1 MDNTLIDRIVG
12 VFSRAAMPIVSCA
25 LAMAIAFIPGTALA
39 GADDE
44 GDLDAPNAAAGG
56 TSAQSAQEDTAID
69 DAVNIAA
76 DGKSASVEGS
86 PFALE
91 DFSRSQVGSNSD
103 VNGVYAGYRYFVSD
117 ESGSLAVVAADE
129 LTVVHVPPETA
140 QAVGFDAESSE
151 SRGFLKQLLVAL
163 DAQNSKGGA
172 TLSAEGEWA
181 FTGEPEFERDGVV
194 YKFDQ
199 ELKPGEFYVCVVGA
213 DGSDVTQASNPSY
226 VRLTHAD
233 FATLASADQVSVIGA
248 PEGFEALASFLKGID
263 YSPLWV
269 TLKTT
274 LTAIVFIFVL
284 GLLAAYFS
292 LRIPA
297 RAQDIADSIFTIPMV
312 LPPTVCGF
320 LLLLAF
326 GKNTAVG
333 QWFIDIGFPLIFS
346 WQATVL
352 AAVVVAFPLMYRSA
366 RGAFENLDPNM
377 LDAAR
382 TLGWS
387 NAKIFFK
394 LMLPLSW
401 SSIAAGTVLSFARA
415 LGEFGATLFLAGNY
429 LGITR
434 TIPIAIYFEWM
445 NGCDAD
451 WPAEH
456 GCRVT
461 IIRARPRR
469 VRRHAVL
476 GRQLLGDHAH
486 HPHRHLLRVDERQHR
501 RGHFLDGCHHGVQ
514 LRGHPVHQPV
524 EQAHH
529 ELSQGDGSV
538 MGPVILSAARSAES
552 RDPARRKPSVFG
564 KELPK

>member
-1 MDNTLIDRIVG
+1 MNNTLFTRIAPA
-12 VFSRAAMPIVSCA
+12 FPRFALLLAACA
-25 LAMAIAFIPGTALA
+25 LAMAIAFVPGTAHA

-44 GDLDAPNAAAGG
+44 GDLDAPNAAAGAPAAS
-56 TSAQSAQEDTAID
+56 TAQDDSASD
-69 DAVNIAA
+69 DAVSIAA
-76 DGKSASVEGS
+76 DGMSASIDGS

-91 DFSRSQVGSNSD
+91 SFSRSQVGSNGD
-103 VNGVYAGYRYFVSD
+103 VDGVYEGYRYFVSD
-117 ESGSLAVVAADE
+117 EPGSLGVIATDG
-129 LTVVHVPPETA
+129 LTVVYVPAEVA
-140 QAVGFDAESSE
+140 EAVGFDAGSSE
-151 SRGFLKQLLVAL
+151 SRGYLKRLLVAL

-172 TLSAEGEWA
+172 TLSVEGEWV
-181 FTGEPEFERDGVV
+181 FSGQPEIEQDGVV
-194 YKFDQ
+194 YRFDQ
-199 ELKPGEFYVCVVGA
+199 ELKPGEYYTCVVGA
-213 DGSDVTQASNPSY
+213 DGSDVTDASNPSY

-233 FATLASADQVSVIGA
+233 FATLSPADQVSVVGA
-248 PEGFEALASFLKGID
+248 PEGFAALASFLQNID

-274 LTAIVFIFVL
+274 LTAIVFIFIL

-326 GKNTAVG
+326 GKNTALG

-346 WQATVL
+346 WQATVI

-429 LGITR
+429 LGITH

-445 NGCDAD
+445 NGNTDVAIF
-451 WPAEH
+451 WT
-456 GCRVT
+456 V
-461 IIRARPRR
+461 IIMIFSFIVILFINLWSRR
-469 VRRHAVL
+469 TTKY
-476 GRQLLGDHAH
+476 
-486 HPHRHLLRVDERQHR
+486 R
-501 RGHFLDGCHHGVQ
+501 RGAD
-514 LRGHPVHQPV
+514 
-524 EQAHH
+524 A
-529 ELSQGDGSV
+529 
-538 MGPVILSAARSAES
+538 
-552 RDPARRKPSVFG
+552 
-564 KELPK
+564 

>member
-1 MDNTLIDRIVG
+1 MNNTLFTRIAPAFPRFAPLLV
-12 VFSRAAMPIVSCA
+12 ACA
-25 LAMAIAFIPGTALA
+25 LAMAIAFVPGTAHA

-44 GDLDAPNAAAGG
+44 GDLDAPNAAAGAPAAS
-56 TSAQSAQEDTAID
+56 TAQD
-69 DAVNIAA
+69 DSSSDDVVSIAA
-76 DGKSASVEGS
+76 DGMSASIDGS

-91 DFSRSQVGSNSD
+91 NFSRSQVGSNGD
-103 VNGVYAGYRYFVSD
+103 VDGVYEGYRYFVSD
-117 ESGSLAVVAADE
+117 EPGSLGVIATDG
-129 LTVVHVPPETA
+129 LTVVYVPAEVA
-140 QAVGFDAESSE
+140 EAVGFDAGSSE
-151 SRGFLKQLLVAL
+151 SRGYLKRLLVAL

-172 TLSAEGEWA
+172 TLSVEGEWV
-181 FTGEPEFERDGVV
+181 FSGQPEIEQDGVA
-194 YKFDQ
+194 YRFDQ
-199 ELKPGEFYVCVVGA
+199 ELKPGEYYACVVGE
-213 DGSDVTQASNPSY
+213 DGSDVTDASNPSY

-233 FATLASADQVSVIGA
+233 FATLSPADQVSVVGA
-248 PEGFEALASFLKGID
+248 PEGFAALASFLQNID

-274 LTAIVFIFVL
+274 LTAIVFIFIL

-326 GKNTAVG
+326 GKNTALG

-346 WQATVL
+346 WQATVI

-429 LGITR
+429 LGVTR

-445 NGCDAD
+445 NGNTDVAIF
-451 WPAEH
+451 WT
-456 GCRVT
+456 V
-461 IIRARPRR
+461 IIMIFSFIVILFINLWSRR
-469 VRRHAVL
+469 TTKY
-476 GRQLLGDHAH
+476 
-486 HPHRHLLRVDERQHR
+486 R
-501 RGHFLDGCHHGVQ
+501 RGAD
-514 LRGHPVHQPV
+514 
-524 EQAHH
+524 A
-529 ELSQGDGSV
+529 
-538 MGPVILSAARSAES
+538 
-552 RDPARRKPSVFG
+552 
-564 KELPK
+564 

>member
-1 MDNTLIDRIVG
+1 MNNTLFTRIAPA
-12 VFSRAAMPIVSCA
+12 FPRFAPLLAACA
-25 LAMAIAFIPGTALA
+25 LAMAIAFVPGTAHA
-39 GADDE
+39 GADGE
-44 GDLDAPNAAAGG
+44 GDLDAPNAAAEAPAAS
-56 TSAQSAQEDTAID
+56 TAQD
-69 DAVNIAA
+69 DSSSDDVVSIAA
-76 DGKSASVEGS
+76 DGMSASIDGS

-91 DFSRSQVGSNSD
+91 NFSRSQVGSNGD
-103 VNGVYAGYRYFVSD
+103 VDGVYEGYRYFVSD
-117 ESGSLAVVAADE
+117 EPGSLGVIATDG
-129 LTVVHVPPETA
+129 LTVVYVPAEVA
-140 QAVGFDAESSE
+140 EAVGFDAGSSE
-151 SRGFLKQLLVAL
+151 SRGYLKRLLVAL

-172 TLSAEGEWA
+172 TLSVEGEWV
-181 FTGEPEFERDGVV
+181 FSGQPEIEQDGVA
-194 YKFDQ
+194 YRFDQ
-199 ELKPGEFYVCVVGA
+199 ELKPGEYYACVVGA
-213 DGSDVTQASNPSY
+213 DGSDVTDASNPSY

-233 FATLASADQVSVIGA
+233 FATLSPADQVSVVGA
-248 PEGFEALASFLKGID
+248 PEGFDALASFLQNID

-274 LTAIVFIFVL
+274 LTAIVFIFIL

-326 GKNTAVG
+326 GKNTALG

-346 WQATVL
+346 WQATVI

-429 LGITR
+429 LGVTR

-445 NGCDAD
+445 NGNTDVAIF
-451 WPAEH
+451 WT
-456 GCRVT
+456 V
-461 IIRARPRR
+461 IIMIFSFIVILFINLWSRR
-469 VRRHAVL
+469 TTKY
-476 GRQLLGDHAH
+476 
-486 HPHRHLLRVDERQHR
+486 R
-501 RGHFLDGCHHGVQ
+501 RGAD
-514 LRGHPVHQPV
+514 
-524 EQAHH
+524 A
-529 ELSQGDGSV
+529 
-538 MGPVILSAARSAES
+538 
-552 RDPARRKPSVFG
+552 
-564 KELPK
+564 